1 MTTDAVFDTGL
12 ANGGAALLS
21 AAVTTAAVCLTV
33 TRGRGTASRLFA
45 ATGGVT
51 VAWSLAL
58 VVVSF
63 AARPYA
69 TPAFLLAWVLQ
80 WAALIGWLV
89 FLSEYAGEGRWRR
102 RPIAATL
109 GGVFCLAATAILTT
123 PATQLVFA
131 DLRVSSAGGV
141 SYAHGPVY
149 PVTWVVA
156 SVLLAAVILLLA
168 RLALRSRRES
178 RRQSLLLAGAVVTP
192 IVLSALRG
200 VNVFG
205 PGWLTYLT
213 VGNAFQMG
221 LVAVGLY
228 GGGLLRLSP
237 VTRAS
242 IIAALSDPILVVS
255 NDTVVDYNESAAR
268 VFPDVESGASLS
280 AVSPPLVT
288 ADDGPLAE
296 RLADR
301 VEPVVDG
308 EERSMVVSRS
318 TVDDTTTV
326 VSLRDVTAAESYAA
340 DLERQT
346 EQLDR
351 FASVVS
357 HDLRNPLAVIRGNL
371 EVARRGTDDE
381 ELNERIAAAERATD
395 RMTQI
400 VEDALTLAR
409 EGEVVE
415 ETQPVAVSDV
425 ARDAWRTADTG
436 DATLATPT
444 DRVVAADAGR
454 LRSAFE
460 NLFRN
465 AVEHG
470 TEDGEGTGLTV
481 TVHSTPAGFAVADDG
496 DGVDPG
502 DRDTVF
508 EEGYTTGENGT
519 GLGLSIVRSVAR
531 AHGAEVRLVE
541 SDDGGA
547 RFEFSGFRIVEDRSR
562 PSVAA
567 E

>member
-1 MTTDAVFDTGL
+1 MLDMGL
-12 ANGGAALLS
+12 ANGGAAFLS
-21 AAVTTAAVCLTV
+21 AAVTAAAVWLAV
-33 TRGRGTASRLFA
+33 SRGRGTASRLFA
-45 ATGGVT
+45 ATGGVI
-51 VAWSLAL
+51 VVWSFALA
-58 VVVSF
+58 VVSRSV
-63 AARPYA
+63 RPYA

-80 WAALIGWLV
+80 WGSLIGWLV
-89 FLSEYAGEGRWRR
+89 FLSEYAGESRWRR
-102 RPIAATL
+102 RPVAATL
-109 GGVFCLAATAILTT
+109 AGVFCLAATAILTT

-131 DLRVSSAGGV
+131 DLQVSSSGGV
-141 SYAHGPVY
+141 TYARGPAY
-149 PVTWVVA
+149 PVTWTVA

-178 RRQSLLLAGAVVTP
+178 RRQSLVLAAAVVAP
-192 IVLSALRG
+192 VGLALLRV

-205 PGWLTYLT
+205 PGWLTYLA
-213 VGNAFQMG
+213 VANAVQMG

-242 IIAALSDPILVVS
+242 IITSLSDPILVVS
-255 NDTVVDYNESAAR
+255 DDTVVDYNEAAAR

-280 AVSPPLVT
+280 AAAPALLT

-301 VEPVVDG
+301 IEPVVDG
-308 EERSMVVSRS
+308 EERSMVVSQS
-318 TVDDTTTV
+318 AVDDTTTV

-415 ETQPVAVSDV
+415 ETQPVSVSNV
-425 ARDAWRTADTG
+425 ARDAWRTVDTG
-436 DATLATPT
+436 AATLATPT

-465 AVEHG
+465 AVEHAAEG
-470 TEDGEGTGLTV
+470 GDGAELTV
-481 TVHSTPAGFAVADDG
+481 TVDSTPAGFAVADDG
-496 DGVDPG
+496 TGVDQG

-547 RFEFSGFRIVEDRSR
+547 RFEFTGFRVVEDRS
-562 PSVAA
+562 SAGVAA